1 MKVIQAVC
9 ILLVLGIYDLLLL
22 SFPYLGF
29 FKLIFTQ
36 FEGQSIED
44 VTSAWFVKAQLDN
57 E

>member
-29 FKLIFTQ
+29 FKLLFTQ
-36 FEGQSIED
+36 FEGQRIED